1 MLSSNSWRTLC
12 SLRALGSP
20 NWLLMNRKASQ
31 TNVMFS
37 VNTMNGVSY
46 AKKDTWR
53 NKTIRKAWEKEIQT
67 SFSNAVFLR
76 NYCTGQIKMNC
87 WKCKQPLE
95 NDPAFFCLACKV
107 VQPPGKG
114 TSYFKIMDWW
124 VPSVISHEYFTS
136 QSLNRIG
143 SHNTFSFQW
152 LYVHSGYT

>member
-1 MLSSNSWRTLC
+1 MFWLVFIARQLTSGMLSSNSWRTLC

-20 NWLLMNRKASQ
+20 NWLLMNRKAGQ

-37 VNTMNGVSY
+37 VNIMNDVSY

-53 NKTIRKAWEKEIQT
+53 NKTIHKALEKEKQT
-67 SFSNAVFLR
+67 SFSTNAVFTR

-107 VQPPGKG
+107 VQPPGEA
-114 TSYFKIMDWW
+114 TTYFKIMDW
-124 VPSVISHEYFTS
+124 
-136 QSLNRIG
+136 
-143 SHNTFSFQW
+143 
-152 LYVHSGYT
+152 